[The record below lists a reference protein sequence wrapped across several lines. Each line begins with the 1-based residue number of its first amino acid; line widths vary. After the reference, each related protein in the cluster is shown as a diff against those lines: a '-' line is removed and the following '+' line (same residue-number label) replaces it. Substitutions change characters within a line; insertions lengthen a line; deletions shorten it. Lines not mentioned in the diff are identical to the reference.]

1 MPYSVK
7 WKLTRG
13 GQVLESPTVFLVPAA
28 AIDFACA
35 QFDRALYD
43 IWIEG
48 PNGIR
53 IERDA
58 ISRSCRDQGPPRAA
72 RPLAPRQRERT
83 PLLPH
88 RRDFAR
94 P

>member
-72 RPLAPRQRERT
+72 GK
-83 PLLPH
+83 
-88 RRDFAR
+88 RDSAGGLR
-94 P
+94 GGRHAVRAAS

>member
-58 ISRSCRDQGPPRAA
+58 ISRSCRDQGPPRAPSSP
-72 RPLAPRQRERT
+72 RPPSGGRG
-83 PLLPH
+83 
-88 RRDFAR
+88 
-94 P
+94 